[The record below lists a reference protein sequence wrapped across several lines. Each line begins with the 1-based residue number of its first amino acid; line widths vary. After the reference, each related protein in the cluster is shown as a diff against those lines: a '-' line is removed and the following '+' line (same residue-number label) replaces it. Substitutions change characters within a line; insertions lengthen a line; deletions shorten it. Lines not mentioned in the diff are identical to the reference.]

1 MTIPK
6 WRATCVQMKGLR
18 AATASDRDEAKAII
32 TKNLQLLESLVRDAC
47 AAPERPDLV
56 LFPEFALQG
65 PPLDLPVEDWIALAC
80 SAIPGA
86 LTEPLQAL
94 ARELGIFIAGNM
106 FEADPAWPGRYFNTS
121 LLINRSGEILL
132 RYKRINTAAFP
143 SPHDFMDDYVRH
155 VEQSGVFPV
164 ADTELGRLCLI
175 PCAEIN
181 VPEVA
186 RVYMMQG
193 AEVILHPTNSRHTT
207 MQEAT
212 KVARAAENMMYLV
225 SANVAGPIGFAHDAT
240 ELGGRSHILDYRGDT
255 LAFEEGAEQ
264 GISVSSWIDIE
275 ALRRDRRTDTGIY
288 NPLIRNRFEMYR
300 PYYDTATCYPPN
312 SFLDRP
318 MTNTTETK
326 AALSAAIVNM
336 ESTGVLQSTNSQ
348 D

>member
-1 MTIPK
+1 
-6 WRATCVQMKGLR
+6 
-18 AATASDRDEAKAII
+18 
-32 TKNLQLLESLVRDAC
+32 
-47 AAPERPDLV
+47 
-56 LFPEFALQG
+56 
-65 PPLDLPVEDWIALAC
+65 
-80 SAIPGA
+80 
-86 LTEPLQAL
+86 
-94 ARELGIFIAGNM
+94 M

-121 LLINRSGEILL
+121 LLIGRAGEILL

-143 SPHDFMDDYVRH
+143 SPHDFMDDYVR
-155 VEQSGVFPV
+155 QTGQADVFPV

-212 KVARAAENMMYLV
+212 KVARAAENMMYLI
-225 SANVAGPIGFAHDAT
+225 SANVAGTIGFAHDAT

-255 LAFEEGAEQ
+255 LAFEGGAEQ
-264 GISVSSWIDIE
+264 GISVSSMIDIE

-300 PYYDTATCYPPN
+300 PYYDAATCYPPN
-312 SFLDRP
+312 SFLDKP
-318 MTNTTETK
+318 MSNTVETR
-326 AALSAAIVNM
+326 AALSAAVRNM
-336 ESTGVLQSTNSQ
+336 ENAGVLQSLNSQ
-348 D
+348 A